1 MDVLAEMNWS
11 DAWPIIATLAS
22 LASTLICSL
31 AMFIFNGFRKEIA
44 KNTQDIELIKDR
56 FGTCRRECDEN
67 HASKE
72 DYLREAGYTRRFQ
85 ERQIADMAEIKTLV
99 SRMPELTGQIV
110 RSIVVELKR
119 GEQ

>member
-1 MDVLAEMNWS
+1 MICAAINWT
-11 DAWPIIATLAS
+11 DAWPIIATIAS
-22 LASTLICSL
+22 LASTTICSF
-31 AMFIFNGFRKEIA
+31 AMFIFNGFRKEIE
-44 KNTQDIELIKDR
+44 KNTEDIEGIKER
-56 FGTCRRECDEN
+56 LSICRRECDEN

-99 SRMPELTGQIV
+99 NKMPELTGQIV
-110 RSIVVELKR
+110 RSIVAEIKR